1 MRHFRH
7 PGLFVFAFALFSPAP
22 GAESKTTLWYGRP
35 ANYWEEALPGLR
47 NDSFLPPWFGRHT
60 SDINVEM
67 NCWPAE
73 TTNLA
78 ECRTALFDLIDSFMP
93 AARATARLPCG
104 GSGLVLHSMTNY
116 TPPGRSRATRAWG
129 IVPVVAGGRHVV
141 TPE

>member
-47 NDSFLPPWFGRHT
+47 NDSFLPSWFGRHT

-78 ECRTALFDLIDSFMP
+78 ECRTALFDLIDSFVP
-93 AARATARLPCG
+93 AARVTARLSYGVP
-104 GSGLVLHSMTNY
+104 GLVPHSMTNY
-116 TPPGRSRATRAWG
+116 TPKAISGDTHVVV
-129 IVPVVAGGRHVV
+129 VPVVAGGRHVV